1 MESNPYA
8 PPQVT
13 ILSAPLSEIEEA
25 EAIRKEHIKVEATV
39 KSVGTL
45 YYLGAFLLIMFGL
58 MTAFVPSMDK
68 STSQGEALI
77 ISVLVLAFGI
87 AEGVLA
93 YGLRRLRSW
102 ARWPTVALA
111 FIGLLGFPLGT
122 LISIVILVNL
132 LGRKATMVFSP
143 EYKAI
148 IAATPHV
155 KHRTSLFVKIVL
167 VLLLLVLISII
178 AALSFG
184 RLN

>member
-8 PPQVT
+8 PPQGT
-13 ILSAPLSEIEEA
+13 ILTAPRSEIEEA
-25 EAIRKEHIKVEATV
+25 EAIRKQHIKVEATV

-77 ISVLVLAFGI
+77 ISVLVLAVGI

-132 LGRKATMVFSP
+132 FGKKATMVFSP
-143 EYKAI
+143 EYKDI

-155 KHRTSLFVKIVL
+155 KHRTSIIVKVLL
-167 VLLLLVLISII
+167 VLLLLALLLILSSLFIGR
-178 AALSFG
+178 AA
-184 RLN
+184 